1 MHNTACYFLV
11 YEVILDT
18 SVLIL
23 ILSEAEYDAKHHSLE
38 NYRKII
44 ILSST
49 LLSQEN
55 SQNHHS
61 FKVKSEEKEKEKFS
75 FFL

>member
-23 ILSEAEYDAKHHSLE
+23 ILSAAEYDAKHH
-38 NYRKII
+38 
-44 ILSST
+44 
-49 LLSQEN
+49 
-55 SQNHHS
+55 
-61 FKVKSEEKEKEKFS
+61 
-75 FFL
+75 